1 MNIKQFHFFF
11 DIKSHSFYGLHHIS
25 KSEATS
31 TDIFIKWCRSTYMYI
46 LNLCFAFCDATF
58 LYIADILFFQEIYSK
73 YLTPLQPI
81 AREPQPYV
89 SKHTV
94 SQSLS
99 PYYLSNEDPQKNF
112 MSGNYIR
119 INQSID
125 TYSKTCLIW
134 NLYNPIPCVDR
145 HWFSF
150 PFDH

>member
-1 MNIKQFHFFF
+1 
-11 DIKSHSFYGLHHIS
+11 
-25 KSEATS
+25 
-31 TDIFIKWCRSTYMYI
+31 MYI
-46 LNLCFAFCDATF
+46 LNLCFAFCDVTF
-58 LYIADILFFQEIYSK
+58 HIADILFFQEIHSK

-112 MSGNYIR
+112 MSGDYIR

-125 TYSKTCLIW
+125 THSNTCLIR
-134 NLYNPIPCVDR
+134 NL
-145 HWFSF
+145 
-150 PFDH
+150 